1 MRALP
6 WAELRPRSA
15 AEVMAF
21 WGASSTSDGD
31 DPFMETALKRG
42 SAQSWSGWD
51 EPFLSQINYNYA
63 KLFLIG
69 LEMPENK
76 HLQPLWEHG
85 HGLLFNEAFLIFSFT
100 LLTVGKY

>member
-1 MRALP
+1 MGRAETQICSRGYGIL
-6 WAELRPRSA
+6 
-15 AEVMAF
+15 
-21 WGASSTSDGD
+21 GGSSTCDGD
-31 DPFMETALKRG
+31 DLFMETALNRG

-69 LEMPENK
+69 LEKPEKK